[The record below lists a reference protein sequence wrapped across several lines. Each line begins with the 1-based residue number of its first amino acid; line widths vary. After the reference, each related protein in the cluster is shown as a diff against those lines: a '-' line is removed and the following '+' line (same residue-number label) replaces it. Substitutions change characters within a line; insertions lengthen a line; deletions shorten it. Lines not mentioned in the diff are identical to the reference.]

1 MSKVAEKNE
10 VINENVE
17 VNNSSKKSKKLKAD
31 STGKKSEKEKV
42 EKASASGNSGKT
54 KSKKVEVSGENKK
67 TESKK
72 ISNSESSEKTSSEK
86 STSNLKKASEK
97 KELKNE
103 NTKNIEKTNT
113 EKKKSA
119 KIAKESTSKNKN
131 LSTSKSSNK
140 NLKTAQKTKQ
150 KKNDEKLKIID
161 DDLDDEKLEIID
173 VNDEKSENNKDSKII
188 DDEDENQKNE
198 QSNENKYDTVSLK
211 EIREAIE
218 NKVDKKQKKSVIK
231 KVLINFGIGIAMII
245 FLILVI
251 MGNKNISADVLE
263 KDMKIMTLFILGIGI
278 FTLELA
284 YQKDKTEI
292 VINAIEILIFGAAN
306 LCLIY
311 IFKLYIGQLMYATIG
326 IGATV
331 IGYYVLKSIIMSII
345 SVRKFKKDNSDI
357 KEIVE
362 KKVI

>member
-1 MSKVAEKNE
+1 M
-10 VINENVE
+10 
-17 VNNSSKKSKKLKAD
+17 
-31 STGKKSEKEKV
+31 
-42 EKASASGNSGKT
+42 
-54 KSKKVEVSGENKK
+54 
-67 TESKK
+67 
-72 ISNSESSEKTSSEK
+72 
-86 STSNLKKASEK
+86 
-97 KELKNE
+97 KNE

-140 NLKTAQKTKQ
+140 NLKTAQKTKE
-150 KKNDEKLKIID
+150 KKNDEKLKIVD

-173 VNDEKSENNKDSKII
+173 ENDEKSENNKDSKII

-198 QSNENKYDTVSLK
+198 QSDENKYDTVSLK

-331 IGYYVLKSIIMSII
+331 IGYYVLKSIIMSIV

>member
-1 MSKVAEKNE
+1 M
-10 VINENVE
+10 
-17 VNNSSKKSKKLKAD
+17 
-31 STGKKSEKEKV
+31 
-42 EKASASGNSGKT
+42 
-54 KSKKVEVSGENKK
+54 
-67 TESKK
+67 
-72 ISNSESSEKTSSEK
+72 
-86 STSNLKKASEK
+86 
-97 KELKNE
+97 
-103 NTKNIEKTNT
+103 
-113 EKKKSA
+113 
-119 KIAKESTSKNKN
+119 
-131 LSTSKSSNK
+131 
-140 NLKTAQKTKQ
+140 
-150 KKNDEKLKIID
+150 
-161 DDLDDEKLEIID
+161 
-173 VNDEKSENNKDSKII
+173 
-188 DDEDENQKNE
+188 
-198 QSNENKYDTVSLK
+198 K

-331 IGYYVLKSIIMSII
+331 IGYYVLKSIIMSIV